1 MIVFSSRRRHT
12 SCALVTG
19 VQTCA
24 LPILD
29 YFQGLA
35 VHHYREGDVICR
47 WLGRP
52 VKVYEV
58 PGHDEGQLAL
68 MPDDLAWC
76 IVGDLI
82 QGIGTVVIAKP
93 EGDMRKYFATLERL
107 IALNPRVIIPP
118 HGMALGTV
126 IRYSDVGRVG
136 NTRVHTWRS
145 VGRPYRYNKN
155 IK

>member
-107 IALNPRVIIPP
+107 IALNPRVIIPS

-126 IRYSDVGRVG
+126 
-136 NTRVHTWRS
+136 
-145 VGRPYRYNKN
+145 YRLEETLKHRRQREQQVLSLDR
-155 IK
+155 KST

>member
-1 MIVFSSRRRHT
+1 M
-12 SCALVTG
+12 
-19 VQTCA
+19 
-24 LPILD
+24 D
-29 YFQGLA
+29 YFQGRA

-52 VKVYEV
+52 VTVYEV

-93 EGDMRKYFATLERL
+93 EGDMRKDFATLDRLLAPLGRASRRERGCPYVS
-107 IALNPRVIIPP
+107 IS
-118 HGMALGTV
+118 G
-126 IRYSDVGRVG
+126 VGG
-136 NTRVHTWRS
+136 S
-145 VGRPYRYNKN
+145 CK
-155 IK
+155 

>member
-82 QGIGTVVIAKP
+82 QGIGTVVIAKI
-93 EGDMRKYFATLERL
+93 GRASGRER
-107 IALNPRVIIPP
+107 VCQ
-118 HGMALGTV
+118 
-126 IRYSDVGRVG
+126 YE
-136 NTRVHTWRS
+136 
-145 VGRPYRYNKN
+145 
-155 IK
+155 

>member
-1 MIVFSSRRRHT
+1 MSEDTQQRLF
-12 SCALVTG
+12 AKKG
-19 VQTCA
+19 M
-24 LPILD
+24 D

-107 IALNPRVIIPP
+107 IALNPRVIIPS

-126 IRYSDVGRVG
+126 YRLEETLKHRRQREQQVLSLWREGKEIGRA
-136 NTRVHTWRS
+136 TCRVRGCQY
-145 VGRPYRYNKN
+145 V
-155 IK
+155 